1 MKIKAGDT
9 PGVNQIDLSR
19 ASSVRQLDA
28 TQTSEPNSASRV
40 PAGDSIALSQ
50 ISGFVQTA
58 LTSGSAARAA
68 RVAELQKLYQSG
80 QYQPDA
86 GAVASALIDAHLAGE

>member
-1 MKIKAGDT
+1 
-9 PGVNQIDLSR
+9 VNQIDLSR